1 MTRKLLTAFIVL
13 VLGALLMGCGAK
25 KQQQTSGAGAPQMSA
40 EGEALP
46 ASDAPPAEDAM
57 VTGVSA
63 EGPPLDEYMEIVDN
77 FLVILDASGSKYLPY
92 NGQIKLKIA
101 KDIARRFN
109 QRVPDRPL
117 TGALRRYGFEAGAF
131 SEKTELLF
139 GVGPYSRPAYGDAIE
154 KVRWAGGKSPL
165 ALAIDAANEDL
176 STVTGLMALVIISD
190 GKIYRGDPVAAAQ
203 RMKDRYG
210 DRLCI
215 YTAQVGDLPFGRKL
229 LQRIAEVGGCGYYVT
244 SDDLV
249 PDANM
254 DQWVDDI
261 FNRRRDFRP
270 GPRYVERAA
279 GPCPDADG
287 DGVCDDQDACPDTP
301 RGAKVDARGC
311 WDIGKV
317 QFVIDRYN
325 VRPQYYPIIDEV
337 VRVMK
342 LNPGLKIKVQGH
354 TCTIASEKYNM
365 KLSYNRA
372 ISVSDYMLKQGINSN
387 RISVEG
393 FGFHRPT
400 ATNQTEE
407 GRELNRRV
415 EFEPVK

>member
-1 MTRKLLTAFIVL
+1 MARKFLTAFFVL

-25 KQQQTSGAGAPQMSA
+25 KQQQTAAPDAPQAADAAAPVAPIAEDDAMAAEAGAG
-40 EGEALP
+40 
-46 ASDAPPAEDAM
+46 
-57 VTGVSA
+57 
-63 EGPPLDEYMEIVDN
+63 GPSLGEYMEIVDN

-109 QRVPDRPL
+109 QRVPARPL

-131 SEKTELLF
+131 TEKTELLF

-210 DRLCI
+210 ERLCI

-229 LQRIAEVGGCGYYVT
+229 LQRIAEVGRCGYFIT
-244 SDDLV
+244 GDDLV
-249 PDANM
+249 PDGNM
-254 DQWVDDI
+254 DKWVDDI
-261 FNRRRDFRP
+261 FNRRKSLQP
-270 GPRYVERAA
+270 APRFVER

-317 QFVIDRYN
+317 QFIIDRYD
-325 VRPQYYPIIDEV
+325 VRPQYYPVIDEV

-342 LNPGLKIKVQGH
+342 LNPDLKIKVQGH

-372 ISVSDYMLKQGINSN
+372 ISVSDYMLKQGISSN

>member
-1 MTRKLLTAFIVL
+1 MARKFLTAFFVL
-13 VLGALLMGCGAK
+13 VLGALIVGCGAK
-25 KQQQTSGAGAPQMSA
+25 KQQQTATPEAPRTADAAAPGESYSEDVMATEASAG
-40 EGEALP
+40 
-46 ASDAPPAEDAM
+46 
-57 VTGVSA
+57 
-63 EGPPLDEYMEIVDN
+63 GPPLGEYMEIVDN

-109 QRVPDRPL
+109 QRVPARPL

-131 SEKTELLF
+131 TEKTELLF
-139 GVGPYSRPAYGDAIE
+139 GVGPYSRPAYADAIE

-229 LQRIAEVGGCGYYVT
+229 LQRIAKVGGCGYFVT

-261 FNRRRDFRP
+261 FNRGRGFRP
-270 GPRYVERAA
+270 GPRYVERDM

-287 DGVCDDQDACPDTP
+287 DGVCDDQDACPGTP

-317 QFVIDRYN
+317 QFIIDRYD
-325 VRPQYYPIIDEV
+325 VRPQYYPVIDEV

-342 LNPGLKIKVQGH
+342 LNPDLKIKVQGH

-372 ISVSDYMLKQGINSN
+372 ISVSDYMLKQGIGSN

-415 EFEPVK
+415 EFEPVR

>member
-1 MTRKLLTAFIVL
+1 
-13 VLGALLMGCGAK
+13 
-25 KQQQTSGAGAPQMSA
+25 
-40 EGEALP
+40 
-46 ASDAPPAEDAM
+46 
-57 VTGVSA
+57 
-63 EGPPLDEYMEIVDN
+63 
-77 FLVILDASGSKYLPY
+77 
-92 NGQIKLKIA
+92 
-101 KDIARRFN
+101 
-109 QRVPDRPL
+109 
-117 TGALRRYGFEAGAF
+117 
-131 SEKTELLF
+131 
-139 GVGPYSRPAYGDAIE
+139 
-154 KVRWAGGKSPL
+154 
-165 ALAIDAANEDL
+165 
-176 STVTGLMALVIISD
+176 MALVIISD

-261 FNRRRDFRP
+261 FNRRRGFRP
-270 GPRYVERAA
+270 GPRYVERDV

-287 DGVCDDQDACPDTP
+287 DGVCDDQDACPGTP

>member
-1 MTRKLLTAFIVL
+1 MARKCLTAFFVL

-25 KQQQTSGAGAPQMSA
+25 KQQQTPAPDAAQ
-40 EGEALP
+40 
-46 ASDAPPAEDAM
+46 ASDAAASVPPPAEEGMAM
-57 VTGVSA
+57 ATEATA

-109 QRVPDRPL
+109 QRVPSRPL

-131 SEKTELLF
+131 TEKTELLF

-154 KVRWAGGKSPL
+154 TVRWAGGKSPL

-210 DRLCI
+210 ERLCI

-229 LQRIAEVGGCGYYVT
+229 LQRIAEVGRCGYFIT
-244 SDDLV
+244 ADDLI
-249 PDANM
+249 PDSNM
-254 DQWVDDI
+254 DKWVDDI
-261 FNRRRDFRP
+261 FNRRKSLRP
-270 GPRYVERAA
+270 TPRVVDR

-317 QFVIDRYN
+317 QFIIDRYDI
-325 VRPQYYPIIDEV
+325 RSQYYPIIDEV
-337 VRVMK
+337 IRVMK
-342 LNPGLKIKVQGH
+342 LNPDLKIKVQGH

-372 ISVSDYMLKQGINSN
+372 ISVSDYMLKRGIGSN